1 MQTLVD
7 WLIGAIPELLLV
19 AAAVAAAS
27 AVVVGA
33 RSRRMSMR
41 DAIAATL
48 PDAALGLSAALILVL
63 TLRPGP
69 EFEGERTTLN
79 LVPFREQYLD
89 WTQRAGP
96 LAAVAEAVG
105 NLAVFVPLG
114 AAVAWRFGRLR
125 GRDAAIGFVA
135 FSLAIEVAQLLF
147 GQRRTADITDLLL
160 NTSGAMLGFGFGARR
175 WRVSRRDSLQR
186 PRTGRYP

>member
-7 WLIGAIPELLLV
+7 WAIGAIPELLLV
-19 AAAVAAAS
+19 AAVVAAAL

-105 NLAVFVPLG
+105 NLA
-114 AAVAWRFGRLR
+114 
-125 GRDAAIGFVA
+125 
-135 FSLAIEVAQLLF
+135 
-147 GQRRTADITDLLL
+147 
-160 NTSGAMLGFGFGARR
+160 
-175 WRVSRRDSLQR
+175 
-186 PRTGRYP
+186 